1 MQRSNNTLVIALDV
15 MGGDHGYKSMISGA
29 AIAAEKNHDIHFRMF
44 GDETKILPEC
54 RRHRSLQNRYTII
67 HTDEIVSSNDTPA
80 YAIRNARRS
89 SMRLAIE
96 DVKVGISHAVVSSGN
111 TGALMAL
118 SKVILRML
126 SSIERPAIAGIIP
139 TVSGKSI
146 LLDMGANIDC
156 SASILMQFAL
166 MGSNFAKIILGL
178 DSPKVAVLNV
188 GSEEIK
194 GSDTIKLASQ
204 MIRECKDLIN
214 FVGYVEGDGIVKGS
228 VDVIV
233 TDGFTGNVA
242 LKTAEGTAKLCR
254 EFLKQSFESSILAKI
269 GYLFAKKS
277 IKNTFS
283 RLDHRYYNGAMLL
296 GLDGI
301 VVKSHGSADEIA
313 NANAIGVAAN
323 LAKSK
328 INSLLTEA
336 LDSSINI
343 HGLLE

>member
-1 MQRSNNTLVIALDV
+1 
-15 MGGDHGYKSMISGA
+15 MGGDHGFKSMISGA
-29 AIAAEKNHDIHFRMF
+29 ALAVEKNPNIFYRMF
-44 GDETKILPEC
+44 GDESKILPEC
-54 RRHRSLQNRYTII
+54 KRYHSLSNKYTII

-96 DVKVGISHAVVSSGN
+96 DVKAGNSAAVVSSGN

-126 SSIERPAIAGIIP
+126 NSIERPAIAGIMP
-139 TVSGKSI
+139 TITGKSV

-166 MGSNFAKIILGL
+166 MGSNFAKIVLGIPN
-178 DSPKVAVLNV
+178 PKVALLNV

-194 GSDTIKLASQ
+194 GSDAIKLASQ
-204 MIRECKDLIN
+204 MIKDCGDIIN
-214 FVGYVEGDGIVKGS
+214 FVGYVEGDGIVKGA
-228 VDVIV
+228 VDVVV

-254 EFLKQSFESSILAKI
+254 EFLKQSFESSVFAKI
-269 GYLFAKKS
+269 GYLLAKNS
-277 IKNTFS
+277 IKHTFS
-283 RLDHRYYNGAMLL
+283 RLDHRYYNGAMLV

-301 VVKSHGSADEIA
+301 VVKSHGSSDNVA
-313 NANAIGVAAN
+313 NGNAIGVAAN
-323 LAKSK
+323 LAKDK
-328 INSLLTEA
+328 INTLLSESFDKT
-336 LDSSINI
+336 INI